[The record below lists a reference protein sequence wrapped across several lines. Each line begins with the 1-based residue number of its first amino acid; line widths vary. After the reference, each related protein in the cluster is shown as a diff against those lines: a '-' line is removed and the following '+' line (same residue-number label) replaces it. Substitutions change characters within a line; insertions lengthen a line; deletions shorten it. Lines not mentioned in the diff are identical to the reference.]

1 MRGPSDFFFSG
12 KKPFQQLQPEEVSSN
27 SGDSSEHP
35 KIYKEVLGQIEKKM
49 ELQIKKIFDR
59 IDELKR
65 GADYRFR
72 NIKHQLEV
80 TEARVEELHVQ
91 LNMLSAKQSAA

>member
-1 MRGPSDFFFSG
+1 
-12 KKPFQQLQPEEVSSN
+12 
-27 SGDSSEHP
+27 
-35 KIYKEVLGQIEKKM
+35 M